1 MALHGALSFD
11 LNKEAGSHRWYGMPS
26 SDQCTYVLC
35 PEVNA
40 CASSPVLRS
49 PPLSDRQPVRGL
61 IIQISS
67 FFLCPKITENVD
79 LKNLGHAHWTVASE
93 AIHTIVVHFL
103 CGCGVCGGF

>member
-26 SDQCTYVLC
+26 SDQCTYVFC

-40 CASSPVLRS
+40 CASSPILRS

-61 IIQISS
+61 IIQIRS
-67 FFLCPKITENVD
+67 FFLCQKITENVD
-79 LKNLGHAHWTVASE
+79 LKNPGHAHWTVASE

-103 CGCGVCGGF
+103 